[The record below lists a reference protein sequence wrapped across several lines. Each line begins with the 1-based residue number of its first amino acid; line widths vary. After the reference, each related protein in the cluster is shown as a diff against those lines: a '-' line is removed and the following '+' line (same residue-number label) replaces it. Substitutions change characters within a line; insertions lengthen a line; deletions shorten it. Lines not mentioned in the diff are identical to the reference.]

1 MQNKGIIGTVCGD
14 IIGSAYEFHKT
25 KDWNF
30 KLFTPRS
37 TFTDDTVMTCAVAEW
52 LMDGPATAGTNSP
65 APHHYAPEYTPPYH
79 LTYNL

>member
-37 TFTDDTVMTCAVAEW
+37 TFTDDTVMTCAVAELRRGIPSQRLW
-52 LMDGPATAGTNSP
+52 RDVWKVA
-65 APHHYAPEYTPPYH
+65 
-79 LTYNL
+79 

>member
-25 KDWNF
+25 KDMNF

-37 TFTDDTVMTCAVAEW
+37 KFTDDTV
-52 LMDGPATAGTNSP
+52 
-65 APHHYAPEYTPPYH
+65 
-79 LTYNL
+79 

>member
-25 KDWNF
+25 KDMNF

-37 TFTDDTVMTCAVAEW
+37 KFTDDTVSQTHARA
-52 LMDGPATAGTNSP
+52 AGQNH
-65 APHHYAPEYTPPYH
+65 AP
-79 LTYNL
+79 LW

>member
-25 KDWNF
+25 KDMNF

-37 TFTDDTVMTCAVAEW
+37 KFTDDTSHT
-52 LMDGPATAGTNSP
+52 
-65 APHHYAPEYTPPYH
+65 
-79 LTYNL
+79 LT